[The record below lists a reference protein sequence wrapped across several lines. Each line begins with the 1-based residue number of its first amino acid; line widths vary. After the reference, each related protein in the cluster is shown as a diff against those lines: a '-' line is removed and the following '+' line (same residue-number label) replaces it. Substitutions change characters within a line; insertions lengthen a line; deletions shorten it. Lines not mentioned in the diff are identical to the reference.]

1 MKAAVTQPVSPKAA
15 QVLAILEGMP
25 PLTPARAKKIAAAIK
40 SFSGREFAVLA
51 EASKARYRRRAK
63 SVSAKAKQ

>member
-1 MKAAVTQPVSPKAA
+1 MKAAVIQPVSPKAA

-25 PLTPARAKKIAAAIK
+25 PLTPARAKKMAAAIK

-51 EASKARYRRRAK
+51 KASKVRSRKRAK
-63 SVSAKAKQ
+63 SVIAKATQ